1 MIRRVVCHHPSHL
14 PPPTPSPSPKLGHV
28 LTHTP
33 TPRMHQ
39 GVIDGDH
46 GTALGART
54 SSSTATEVAGL
65 LCLLSATKRL
75 MAPPA
80 RDLLCTD
87 LAGSRSVRP
96 LRPRFR
102 EARSLRIRW
111 SALQS
116 VRRPVESGSCVLW
129 LASIVAKLLPVFVL
143 SFHMDDADVADRHRR
158 VKSDLFARNSLAWLV
173 CAGRLHRRRPCG
185 GREQ

>member
-87 LAGSRSVRP
+87 PAGSRSVRSSCFP
-96 LRPRFR
+96 FTWTTPMWPTDTDESSQICLRETVWPGSSVPVGYIGVGHVEGESSEHRSSRGMVDICYYPPRS
-102 EARSLRIRW
+102 RSY
-111 SALQS
+111 
-116 VRRPVESGSCVLW
+116 VPTY
-129 LASIVAKLLPVFVL
+129 
-143 SFHMDDADVADRHRR
+143 
-158 VKSDLFARNSLAWLV
+158 
-173 CAGRLHRRRPCG
+173 
-185 GREQ
+185 